1 MSERKQV
8 PVKLTPERDGD
19 VTETHPSYGLVN
31 VSHYTCTPPQNF
43 FGSSIR
49 HNAGVSLS
57 IQMASKR
64 RNLSNSWYFGE
75 GELIEINM
83 TQAQWAELLS
93 SFNRGP
99 GVPCTINHVNG
110 PLAAE
115 SYPEMGVPVCPET
128 NERQEI
134 EAEFKAEMEN
144 ITKGMAD
151 LIAKAEALQTKPSIN
166 KADRKE
172 FLDIAKTIQRKID
185 SCLPFIQ
192 GQFNEAMDGVIVHAK
207 HDIEAFTAQLLRQAG
222 IAQFKEKVTA
232 LTDAATR
239 QIEDSKPVV

>member
-8 PVKLTPERDGD
+8 PIHTEKRADGN
-19 VTETHPSYGLVN
+19 VEESHPSFGLIS
-31 VSHYTCTPPQNF
+31 VSHYTCSPPQNF

-49 HNAGVSLS
+49 HNAGVSLTIS
-57 IQMASKR
+57 RAVKH
-64 RNLSNSWYFGE
+64 RNLSNTWYHDKD
-75 GELIEINM
+75 ELIEVNL

-99 GVPCTINHVNG
+99 GVPCTLNHVNRN
-110 PLAAE
+110 AAKD
-115 SYPEMGVPVCPET
+115 YVEMGVPPCPET

-134 EAEFKAEMEN
+134 EAEFKREMAN

-151 LIAKAEALQTKPSIN
+151 LIKAAEELQTKPSIN
-166 KADRKE
+166 KADRKQ
-172 FLDIAKTIQRKID
+172 FLDIATTIQRKID

-207 HDIEAFTAQLLRQAG
+207 HDIEAFTSQLLRQAG
-222 IAQFKEKVTA
+222 LDKFKEQVAA
-232 LTDAATR
+232 LSETATR